1 MKYFMGK
8 EVEEEVRKQGKRG
21 VDGDKWYLYSCLQD
35 CKYWCCLI
43 QDSSFSMVP
52 FE

>member
-1 MKYFMGK
+1 MNYLMGEEG
-8 EVEEEVRKQGKRG
+8 EVVRKQGQRG
-21 VDGDKWYLYSCLQD
+21 VGGDKWYLYSCLQD

-43 QDSSFSMVP
+43 HETSSLSMVP